1 MKLIKG
7 RTHMSQAEYAR
18 HRKCSREAVSR
29 AIKDGRILLVQIE
42 GVWLIDVEVADIM
55 WAQNT
60 RARADSGRSRA
71 ANRSGNGLGDGA
83 AGAEAAPTSQA
94 APGYSEFRAL
104 EAQEDLRTKRRNN
117 LLAEGQLTEVIKVR
131 QGVFEAFR
139 ALRDKCFNVGP
150 RAAPRCI
157 GLGESRDIENVITEE
172 IRQAFAG
179 WEEQMNRKIPA
190 PEGNAEGHSP

>member
-1 MKLIKG
+1 MAVQLL
-7 RTHMSQAEYAR
+7 TVAAYAR
-18 HRKCSREAVSR
+18 HRGCDEKAVR
-29 AIKDGRILLVQIE
+29 KAIAENRITAISSADGKRRI
-42 GVWLIDVEVADIM
+42 DPAVADIQ

-60 RARADSGRSRA
+60 RARADSGRTGA
-71 ANRSGNGLGDGA
+71 ANGSGEGVGTGAGADGA
-83 AGAEAAPTSQA
+83 AGADSAPAAQA

-117 LLAEGQLTEVIKVR
+117 LQAEGRLTEVVKAR
-131 QGVFEAFR
+131 QAVFDAYR

-157 GLGESRDIENVITEE
+157 GLGDSRDIEHVITEE

-179 WEEQMNRKIPA
+179 WEEQMNSKLPS
-190 PEGNAEGHSP
+190 PEGDAQ